1 MRLNKESQD
10 DKLGLGLVED
20 VHGQVTVSRI
30 HPGYLADTSNSLLP
44 GDVIVSVNGELV
56 PDLETALKL
65 VGASVGMLELR
76 LVRTHTACTPHAH
89 LHTVSLH
96 AFLHI
101 HKYQERHEA
110 IEELDITIT
119 RDERSGRL
127 GFGIDAMNTIVE
139 VDAKGPVAGKLEVG
153 DKILAVDSQQLLN
166 YKRFVD
172 AVGPEASHK
181 LRVARLAS
189 ANLASSQSSKGKREK
204 TPAPKFNSF
213 AAADSAIQLL
223 DACANVTCTTS
234 DNIAATVKLVT
245 QEGGPL
251 EQWMAARAAQS
262 EAAAAAAGEGVG
274 VGVGVG
280 VGEGE
285 DPATA
290 QPQGESR
297 AEPDPQPGCL
307 RAGWPFSGFF

>member
-44 GDVIVSVNGELV
+44 GDVIVSLNGELV

-139 VDAKGPVAGKLEVG
+139 VDANGPVAGKLEVG

-204 TPAPKFNSF
+204 TPAPKFNPF

-274 VGVGVG
+274 VGVG
-280 VGEGE
+280 EGE

>member
-1 MRLNKESQD
+1 M
-10 DKLGLGLVED
+10 
-20 VHGQVTVSRI
+20 
-30 HPGYLADTSNSLLP
+30 P
-44 GDVIVSVNGELV
+44 
-56 PDLETALKL
+56 
-65 VGASVGMLELR
+65 
-76 LVRTHTACTPHAH
+76 
-89 LHTVSLH
+89 TVSLH
-96 AFLHI
+96 GYTFTV
-101 HKYQERHEA
+101 YTQERHEELH
-110 IEELDITIT
+110 EELEITIT
-119 RDERSGRL
+119 REGSGRL
-127 GFGIDAMNTIVE
+127 GFGVDAMNTVVE
-139 VDAKGPVAGKLEVG
+139 VDANGPVAGKLKVG
-153 DKILAVDSQQLLN
+153 DKILAVDSQELLN

-189 ANLASSQSSKGKREK
+189 ANLASPQSSKGKREK
-204 TPAPKFNSF
+204 TPAPKFNPL

-274 VGVGVG
+274 VGVG
-280 VGEGE
+280 EGE

>member
-139 VDAKGPVAGKLEVG
+139 VDANGPVAGKLEVG

-181 LRVARLAS
+181 LRVAPVSYTHLT
-189 ANLASSQSSKGKREK
+189 LP
-204 TPAPKFNSF
+204 T
-213 AAADSAIQLL
+213 SAI
-223 DACANVTCTTS
+223 V
-234 DNIAATVKLVT
+234 
-245 QEGGPL
+245 
-251 EQWMAARAAQS
+251 
-262 EAAAAAAGEGVG
+262 
-274 VGVGVG
+274 
-280 VGEGE
+280 
-285 DPATA
+285 
-290 QPQGESR
+290 
-297 AEPDPQPGCL
+297 
-307 RAGWPFSGFF
+307 